1 MFTKR
6 IFWQL
11 FLLILLI
18 VTGSLVSLGWFL
30 GLTARQVFLEIAANG
45 GSDLGFPQASVS
57 VDFIDRML
65 ETFYRRMAFG
75 GLAVVSLA
83 AIASFAIARRV
94 SRPLEELDR
103 GTRELAQG
111 HLQTKLLVADSTEIG
126 ALAETINRMSLKLDE
141 RLRNALRQ
149 SREQEAIFSSMVEGI
164 VVMDVQGRIVRVNTA
179 ALDILGCS
187 EDVIGQDI
195 GEALHQE
202 ALTRMIRTV
211 LEGEELLEEDLV
223 LDGEGELRVEAR
235 GVSLL
240 DSFGRPA
247 GAYIVLNDRT
257 SIRRLENLRRD
268 FAAHVSHE
276 LQTPLT
282 AIKGFADTLLR
293 GALRNPADSER
304 FVRVIADQAER
315 MERLVE
321 ELLELARL
329 EKGVESEDIERAW
342 EDLLP
347 VLDAA
352 ADALRRQAQE
362 KRVELSVARSGG
374 LVVRANST
382 LLERA
387 VVNLVDNAI
396 RHGREGTSVKVSAR
410 TDGKDVVVTV
420 EDDGLGIAPSDCER
434 IFERFYRTKTARGS
448 DPGGSGL
455 GLSFVKHVALAHKG
469 TVEVSSEVG
478 VGSAFRLRIP
488 RY

>member
-18 VTGSLVSLGWFL
+18 VAGSLVSLGWFF
-30 GLTARQVFLEIAANG
+30 GLAARQVFLEVAANR
-45 GSDLGFPQASVS
+45 GSGLVFPQDSASI
-57 VDFIDRML
+57 DFML
-65 ETFYRRMAFG
+65 ETFYRRLAFG
-75 GLAVVSLA
+75 GLAVASLA

-103 GTRELAQG
+103 GAQKLARG
-111 HLQTKLLVADSTEIG
+111 HLQTKLLVADFTEIG
-126 ALAETINRMSLKLDE
+126 SLAETINQMSLKLDE
-141 RLRNALRQ
+141 RLRDALQQ
-149 SREQEAIFSSMVEGI
+149 SREQEAIFSSMLEGV
-164 VVMDVQGRIVRVNTA
+164 VVMDLQGRIVRVNAA

-187 EDVIGQDI
+187 EDVIGQEI
-195 GEALHQE
+195 GEAIHQE
-202 ALTRMIRTV
+202 SLVRMIRTV
-211 LEGEELLEEDLV
+211 LEGEKSLKGDLV
-223 LDGEGELRVEAR
+223 LQGESEIRIQACCE
-235 GVSLL
+235 SLK
-240 DSFGRPA
+240 DSFGRSA
-247 GAYIVLNDRT
+247 GVYIVINDRT
-257 SIRRLENLRRD
+257 NIQRLENLRRD

-321 ELLELARL
+321 KLLELARL
-329 EKGVESEDIERAW
+329 EKGIEDEDIERTW
-342 EDLLP
+342 EDLFP

-352 ADALRRQAQE
+352 AGALRSQAQE
-362 KRVELSVARSGG
+362 KRVELSVECSEG
-374 LVVRANST
+374 LMVLASSI

-396 RHGREGTSVKVSAR
+396 RHGVAGTSVKVSAKK
-410 TDGKDVVVTV
+410 DDKDVVVTV
-420 EDDGLGIAPSDCER
+420 EDDGLGIAPSDCDH

-448 DPGGSGL
+448 DLGGSGL

-469 TVEVSSEVG
+469 TIEVSSDVG
-478 VGSAFRLRIP
+478 VGSTFRLRIP
-488 RY
+488 SY